1 MIVLISA
8 PNFSFM
14 RWTTGSC
21 SALPRPLPLLD
32 AAFTGAA
39 WALPPGKICNF
50 IARPNAPLATAMIVL
65 FESVLTDI
73 SIRVA
78 DAATLITISLPC
90 NFHSPM
96 SSMEQSIDWPA
107 DVSALSTNDRTS
119 SIPADCDSIFIAG
132 CAAAAGAG
140 CAATAAPITTG
151 VVLTAAGVERD
162 GVPASGDASD
172 RGVPFRAE
180 SAAKGDTNGREG
192 AAGSDFLVCSG
203 AMVSLRSA

>member
-8 PNFSFM
+8 PNFSFI

-32 AAFTGAA
+32 AAFTGAT
-39 WALPPGKICNF
+39 WALPPGTICNF
-50 IARPNAPLATAMIVL
+50 IARPNAPLATAIIVL
-65 FESVLTDI
+65 LESALTDI

-78 DAATLITISLPC
+78 EAATVINTSLPC
-90 NFHSPM
+90 NFHSPI

-107 DVSALSTNDRTS
+107 DVSAFRTVDRTS

-132 CAAAAGAG
+132 AGCAAAAGAG
-140 CAATAAPITTG
+140 CAATAGAAAPITTG

-162 GVPASGDASD
+162 GVPASGVASD

-180 SAAKGDTNGREG
+180 SAAKGDTKGREG
-192 AAGSDFLVCSG
+192 TTGSDFLVCSG
-203 AMVSLRSA
+203 AM